1 MGSALLFAPGQLIN
15 QLHPGGNPTCKAPDM
30 TSWSNTVRLM
40 RQIDNRSHQDI
51 CALYDWAS
59 KHHFWQTNILSPE
72 SLRKQWDKLTMQ
84 RNAGGEQRAVKPDL
98 DFNNTDWAYG
108 VIR

>member
-1 MGSALLFAPGQLIN
+1 MVKLI
-15 QLHPGGNPTCKAPDM
+15 NPTCKAPDM

>member
-1 MGSALLFAPGQLIN
+1 MISRKRAPGAG
-15 QLHPGGNPTCKAPDM
+15 PGKMGD
-30 TSWSNTVRLM
+30 
-40 RQIDNRSHQDI
+40 
-51 CALYDWAS
+51 S